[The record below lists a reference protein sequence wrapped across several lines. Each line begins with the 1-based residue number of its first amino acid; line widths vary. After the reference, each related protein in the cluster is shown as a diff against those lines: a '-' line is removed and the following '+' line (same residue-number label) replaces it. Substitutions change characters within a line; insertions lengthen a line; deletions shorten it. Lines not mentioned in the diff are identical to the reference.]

1 MSKRELLRVI
11 NNPIDF
17 IKRLF
22 MTIALAETNAAMRFY
37 IEKQRE
43 RICREYQER
52 KIENSPGVE

>member
-11 NNPIDF
+11 NNPLDF

-22 MTIALAETNAAMRFY
+22 MTIALAEANVAMRFY

-43 RICREYQER
+43 QICKEHQD
-52 KIENSPGVE
+52 